1 MSLAPI
7 VLFVYNRPQHTLK
20 TLEALMQ
27 NELAEKSELFI
38 FCDGPKA
45 DATKQDQERINKV
58 RDLVKKKNWCKK
70 VTIRESHVNKG
81 LANSIVQGVTEI
93 VNTYGKII
101 VLEDDIVTSKGF
113 LRYMNEALDLYENE
127 PRVMQISGFMVP
139 SKVGLEQTGLFRQ
152 PASWGWATWNTSWQY
167 YDNQIDTLLTQ
178 FKEADEFEFNIENT
192 YHHIEEL
199 IKNEKGILK
208 TWLIRW
214 YASMFIHGGLC
225 LYPHESLVSNIGFGE
240 LSTHTK
246 DKKMTKKIFNK
257 SNHVSSVQLVC
268 KQKNIT
274 ESQAYLNSFK
284 DFYKYQNYIWGKPSL
299 KQRILGK
306 LRFMN
311 KKIINTLV
319 N

>member
-27 NELAEKSELFI
+27 NELAEMSELFI

-45 DATKQDQERINKV
+45 DATKQDQERINEV
-58 RDLVKKKNWCKK
+58 RELVKKKNWCKK

-81 LANSIVQGVTEI
+81 LADSIVKGVTEI

-127 PRVMQISGFMVP
+127 PKVMQISGFMVP
-139 SKVGLEQTGLFRQ
+139 SKVELEQTGLFRC
-152 PASWGWATWNTSWQY
+152 PASWGWATWNTSWQH
-167 YDNQIDTLLTQ
+167 YDNQIDAFLKQ
-178 FKEADEFEFNIENT
+178 FKEADVFEFNIENT
-192 YHHIEEL
+192 YHHFEEL
-199 IKNEKGILK
+199 IKNKKGILK

-214 YASMFIHGGLC
+214 YASMFIHDGLC
-225 LYPHESLVSNIGFGE
+225 LYPHKSLITNTGFGE

-257 SNHVSSVQLVC
+257 SNHVSSVQLVN
-268 KQKNIT
+268 KQKSIT
-274 ESQAYLNSFK
+274 ESQSYLNAFK

-299 KQRILGK
+299 KHRLISK
-306 LRFMN
+306 LKN
-311 KKIINTLV
+311 IKSIIISN
-319 N
+319 